1 MNDKLEAQELKTLV
15 QSVFSLNQDDHHL
28 LFMVDVPDDKLPDN
42 ELWRIRRGLAQGWY
56 KELDAVTAD
65 LGLESV
71 RLLPTPTYTPRPTG
85 YPFDFIM

>member
-1 MNDKLEAQELKTLV
+1 MNDKLQAQELKTLV

-28 LFMVDVPDDKLPDN
+28 LFIVDVPDDKLPDN

-71 RLLPTPTYTPRPTG
+71 RLLA
-85 YPFDFIM
+85 YPNAHSKAYGLSV